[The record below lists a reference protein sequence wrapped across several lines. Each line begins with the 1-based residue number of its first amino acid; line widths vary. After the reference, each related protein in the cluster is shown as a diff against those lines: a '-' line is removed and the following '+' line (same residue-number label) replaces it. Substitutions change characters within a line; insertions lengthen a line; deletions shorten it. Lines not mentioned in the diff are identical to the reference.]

1 MIGNKMIDNTS
12 NVDIIE
18 LKEKRNNFI
27 NQIRK
32 LDKKE
37 KQ

>member
-1 MIGNKMIDNTS
+1 MIDNKMIDNTS

-27 NQIRK
+27 NQISK

>member
-1 MIGNKMIDNTS
+1 MIGNEMIDNTS
-12 NVDIIE
+12 NIDIIE

-27 NQIRK
+27 NQISK

>member
-27 NQIRK
+27 NQISK